1 MSRNAMA
8 WEGVGGI
15 LPEEV
20 SRAVAPW
27 AALGRQSWP
36 NLTAA
41 TTLLADAMAI
51 VLATAAA
58 LLIESAWTEG
68 WPQRRELLACWPW
81 LVFLLTVYWGMGA
94 YPGVGLVAARELRL
108 LTRATTLGFLLLGA
122 GVLLLSD
129 NPASSRGMMVLAW
142 LLALATVPAGRG
154 IVRWMFGQRTWWG
167 YPVVVM
173 GRRCVCRQVIRL
185 LQAQPALGLRPAV
198 VLTDELAGGS
208 AIRRVPVVRG
218 MDQAQR
224 VSRAVGIHY
233 AILAMPEAARSELLR
248 MIDQECRV
256 FRRVLIVPDFLDFST
271 LWVQARDMGGMLAL
285 EVRQH
290 LLEPM
295 PRRIK
300 RLMDLLLVTA
310 GMVVVLPLGLLLA
323 ALIKLDSR
331 GPVLYRH
338 RVIGRQGVAFDMFK
352 FRTMVANANDVLH
365 ETLSSN
371 RELRQEWEVTRK
383 LRADPRVTRV
393 GRWLRRLSLDELP
406 QFINVMLG
414 QMSLVGPRPFP
425 ESERAKRGDQMDV
438 YCRAVPGITGMWQ
451 ACGRNE
457 LTYRERMRLDAY
469 YVRNWSVWLDVV
481 ILIRTVGILLDR
493 RGAY

>member
-1 MSRNAMA
+1 MSRNAVA
-8 WEGVGGI
+8 WEKVGGI
-15 LPEEV
+15 LPEDS
-20 SRAVAPW
+20 SRPVARW
-27 AALGRQSWP
+27 AAQGMQSWP
-36 NLTAA
+36 NLTAG
-41 TTLLADAMAI
+41 TTLLADVAAI

-58 LLIESAWTEG
+58 LLTHSVWTKE
-68 WPQRRELLACWPW
+68 WPQRDELLACWPW
-81 LVFLLTVYWGMGA
+81 LVFLLTAYWGMGA

-122 GVLLLSD
+122 GTLLLSD
-129 NPASSRGMMVLAW
+129 EPGSSRGAMVLAW

-154 IVRWMFGQRTWWG
+154 VVRWMFGQRTWWG

-173 GRRCVCRQVIRL
+173 GRPCVCRQVIRL

-198 VLTDELAGGS
+198 VLTDEPTGGS

-224 VSRAVGIHY
+224 VSRSVGIHN
-233 AILAMPEAARSELLR
+233 AILAMPEVARSELLR
-248 MIDQECRV
+248 LIDQECQV

-290 LLEPM
+290 LLEPA
-295 PRRIK
+295 PRWTK
-300 RLMDLLLVTA
+300 RLMDLAMATA

-323 ALIKLDSR
+323 AMIKLDSR

-338 RVIGRQGVAFDMFK
+338 HVIGSNGVAFDMFK
-352 FRTMVANANDVLH
+352 FRTMVTNANEVLH
-365 ETLSSN
+365 QTLSSS
-371 RELRQEWEVTRK
+371 RELREEWEVTRK
-383 LRADPRVTRV
+383 LRDDPRVTRV

-406 QFINVMLG
+406 QFINVMRG

-451 ACGRNE
+451 VSGRNE
-457 LTYRERMRLDAY
+457 LTYRERMRLDA
-469 YVRNWSVWLDVV
+469 
-481 ILIRTVGILLDR
+481 
-493 RGAY
+493 

>member
-1 MSRNAMA
+1 MSRNAVA
-8 WEGVGGI
+8 WESVGGI
-15 LPEEV
+15 LPEDA
-20 SRAVAPW
+20 SRPITRW

-36 NLTAA
+36 NLTVG
-41 TTLLADAMAI
+41 TTLLADVVAI
-51 VLATAAA
+51 VLATTGA
-58 LLIESAWTEG
+58 LLIGSAWTG
-68 WPQRRELLACWPW
+68 NWPQRGELLACWPW
-81 LVFLLTVYWGMGA
+81 LVFMLTAYWGMGA

-129 NPASSRGMMVLAW
+129 NPASSRGTMVLAW
-142 LLALATVPAGRG
+142 LLALATVPAGRV

-173 GRRCVCRQVIRL
+173 GRPCVCRQVIRL

-198 VLTDELAGGS
+198 VLTDEPLGGS
-208 AIRRVPVVRG
+208 VIRRVPVVRG
-218 MDQAQR
+218 MDQAHR
-224 VSRAVGIHY
+224 VSREVGIHY
-233 AILAMPEAARSELLR
+233 AILAMPEAEKSDLLR

-271 LWVQARDMGGMLAL
+271 LWVQAQDMGGMLAL

-290 LLEPM
+290 LLESM

-300 RLMDLLLVTA
+300 RLMDLVLALA
-310 GMVVVLPLGLLLA
+310 WMVVVLPLGLLLA
-323 ALIKLDSR
+323 AMIKLDSR

-338 RVIGRQGVAFDMFK
+338 RVVGCNGVTFDMFK

-365 ETLSSN
+365 EALSSSH
-371 RELRQEWEVTRK
+371 ELREEWETTRK
-383 LRADPRVTRV
+383 LRDDPRVTRV
-393 GRWLRRLSLDELP
+393 GRWLRRSSLDELP

-451 ACGRNE
+451 VSGRNE

-481 ILIRTVGILLDR
+481 ILIRTIGVLLDR